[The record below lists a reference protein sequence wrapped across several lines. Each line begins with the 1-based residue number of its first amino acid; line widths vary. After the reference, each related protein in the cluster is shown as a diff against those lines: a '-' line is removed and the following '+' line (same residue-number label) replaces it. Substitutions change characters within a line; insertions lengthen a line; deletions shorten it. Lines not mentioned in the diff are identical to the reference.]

1 MDERKLFFYIVSI
14 GYWEGASTSLEPISS
29 IYLCNLVFSETVTTC
44 GQPQDNLKGC
54 PAWCLGCRWVLS
66 ASLALCRLLFPF
78 LLPFVSPSFR
88 ACVSLAC
95 LIYVS
100 QHCWL
105 QSAWPLSPSVSFDV
119 SRKLGG
125 CFFSSFVF
133 LLFDFASSC
142 VGWDGGLWAFVI
154 CVYHFAS
161 PFWNLSPG
169 LVVGVHPSLTL
180 GTCYQLL
187 LLGFK
192 AWKLWLP
199 VLHMKV
205 CGTWVSCLIIR
216 GQLSDQY
223 EDHLKAWSSCVFKL
237 TPAVLCWSWPRTM
250 WFTPG
255 SKSFLVIS
263 IIRLN
268 SVQHHQSLWNF
279 SFPSWNLFVFSG
291 GRVIPLQSFSIGT
304 QIQEVGI
311 LKFASESWVP
321 RFWQFWDFEITKIG
335 LSCYTP
341 EV

>member
-1 MDERKLFFYIVSI
+1 MDERKLFINIVSI
-14 GYWEGASTSLEPISS
+14 VYWEGASTSLEPISS
-29 IYLCNLVFSETVTTC
+29 IYLCNLVFSQTVTTC
-44 GQPQDNLKGC
+44 GQPQRNLKGC
-54 PAWCLGCRWVLS
+54 PAWCWGVGFLSCLLAFVRVCPLACPPLTPCLLSYMSPNIAGCIR
-66 ASLALCRLLFPF
+66 LA
-78 LLPFVSPSFR
+78 FVSFCLLR
-88 ACVSLAC
+88 CVSQAW
-95 LIYVS
+95 
-100 QHCWL
+100 WL
-105 QSAWPLSPSVSFDV
+105 
-119 SRKLGG
+119 
-125 CFFSSFVF
+125 FFFLFVF

-142 VGWDGGLWAFVI
+142 VGWDGGLRAFVI
-154 CVYHFAS
+154 CVYDFGS
-161 PFWNLSPG
+161 PFWNLSAG

-255 SKSFLVIS
+255 SQSFLVIL

-268 SVQHHQSLWNF
+268 SVQHHQSLWIF
-279 SFPSWNLFVFSG
+279 SFPSWNLLFSQ
-291 GRVIPLQSFSIGT
+291 VVALSLFSRLAL
-304 QIQEVGI
+304 EP
-311 LKFASESWVP
+311 KFKKSES
-321 RFWQFWDFEITKIG
+321 
-335 LSCYTP
+335 
-341 EV
+341 